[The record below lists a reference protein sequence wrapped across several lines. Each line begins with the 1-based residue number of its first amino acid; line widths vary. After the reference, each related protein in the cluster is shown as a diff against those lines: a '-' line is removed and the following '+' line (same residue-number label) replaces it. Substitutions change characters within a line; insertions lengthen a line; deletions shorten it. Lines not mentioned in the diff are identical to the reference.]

1 MKKDKIEIQPVMDA
15 LEVIGGKWKF
25 PILYSLC
32 SGKKRFK
39 DLLEDIG
46 KITPKM
52 LSLELKDLE
61 LNGLVTRTAIAT
73 VPVTVEYDMTE
84 YGLTLEPVLRHI
96 QDWGKKHRQKIIREN
111 SVSMA

>member
-52 LSLELKDLE
+52 LSIELKDLE

-73 VPVTVEYDMTE
+73 VPVTVEYDMTK
-84 YGLTLEPVLRHI
+84 YGLTLKPVLQHI
-96 QDWGKKHRQKIIREN
+96 QDWGKKHRQKVMREN
-111 SVSMA
+111 AIAK

>member
-1 MKKDKIEIQPVMDA
+1 MGKTRIEIQPVMDA
-15 LEVIGGKWKF
+15 LEIIGGKWKF

-52 LSLELKDLE
+52 LSTELKNLE
-61 LNGLVTRTAIAT
+61 INGLVTRTAIPT
-73 VPVTVEYDMTE
+73 VPVTVEYEMTE
-84 YGLTLEPVLRHI
+84 YGTTLEPMLRHV
-96 QDWGKKHRQKIIREN
+96 QDWGKKHRERVIKEI
-111 SVSMA
+111 SVSK

>member
-52 LSLELKDLE
+52 LSVELKDLE
-61 LNGLVTRTAIAT
+61 LNGLITRTAIAT
-73 VPVTVEYDMTE
+73 VPVTVEYEMTV
-84 YGLTLEPVLRHI
+84 YGLTLKPVLSHI
-96 QDWGKKHRQKIIREN
+96 QDWGKKHRKKVMSEN
-111 SVSMA
+111 SASKL

>member
-1 MKKDKIEIQPVMDA
+1 MKQDKIEIQPVMDA

-25 PILYSLC
+25 PILYTLC

-61 LNGLVTRTAIAT
+61 INGLVTRTAIAT
-73 VPVTVEYDMTE
+73 VPVTVEYEMTE
-84 YGLTLEPVLRHI
+84 YGQTLKPVLMHI
-96 QDWGKKHRQKIIREN
+96 QDWGKKHREKIIKE
-111 SVSMA
+111 SSKSKS